1 MQKLIYNLI
10 ILGLGLY
17 VIALHADGKLRF
29 YIHPRY
35 ELFTFGGAV
44 IAVIMAAAAVGLT
57 LRELSLQSKK
67 KKLNWVKE
75 LKQYNFWKKLA
86 LVALPLLIGLLLPVK
101 PLSSSTANQ
110 RDLDLNSITGRE
122 LSSVDIFA
130 TDTKKYTLGE
140 WVIALNTEPDL
151 EDYEGKEVAVDGFIY
166 AQQGLPND
174 QFLLSRFAITCC
186 AVDASPAGLV
196 VRYDWRGKF
205 KQDDWLKINGRFAI
219 DESTGT
225 QILVIVPE
233 KVNKISVPDNP
244 YVY

>member
-17 VIALHADGKLRF
+17 VIALHADSKLRF

-35 ELFTFGGAV
+35 ELFTFGSA
-44 IAVIMAAAAVGLT
+44 IMAAIIATAAIGLT
-57 LRELSLQSKK
+57 LREVHLQGKK
-67 KKLNWVKE
+67 KKLNWRKE
-75 LKQYNFWKKLA
+75 LKQHSFWAKLA

-110 RDLDLNSITGRE
+110 RDLDLNSLAGRE

-151 EDYEGKEVAVDGFIY
+151 EDYAGKEVAVDGFIY
-166 AQQGLPND
+166 AQEGLPNN

-186 AVDASPAGLV
+186 AVDASPVGLV
-196 VRYDWRGKF
+196 VRYDWRGKY

-219 DESTGT
+219 DEATGT
-225 QILVIVPE
+225 QMLVIVPE
-233 KVNKISVPDNP
+233 DVNKISVPDNP